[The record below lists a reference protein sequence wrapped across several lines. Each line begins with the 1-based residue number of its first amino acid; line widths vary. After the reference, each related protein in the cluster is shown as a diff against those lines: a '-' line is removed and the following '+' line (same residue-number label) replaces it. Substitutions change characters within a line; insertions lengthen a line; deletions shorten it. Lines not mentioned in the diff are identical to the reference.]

1 MGNSN
6 SSSSS
11 GSSRRRSSS
20 SGGSSRGSG
29 GGAGEGTGGGA
40 GRAGPPAVVAPGSG
54 QNLCRCPQC
63 ERRLVVPPGAPVF
76 QCPGCR
82 TTLSMGGDAAA
93 VAAAAAAAAGG
104 GSGGQGGGGAMG
116 MPPSESGMLRVQCIR
131 CRRTVGMPTNL
142 PPGARPVCPCGQPL
156 PSGIDSLISML
167 LNGSGI
173 SGGDDGGGGM
183 GGMGGAGG
191 APMRRQRSESGASE
205 TLIRSLPSYPYKAPP
220 PKKKRAEG
228 AAAAAAAGVVVVGAT
243 PPMSPPAADAGG
255 GTMVIMPP
263 AEATADDGGSV
274 GATDEPAG
282 ATGTEGAK
290 GAAEAAGAAEAEAE
304 AERERQ
310 RMQRQRQQQ
319 EEDEEGPCCTVC
331 LCEFEEGEEMTTL
344 PCLHSFHKECCTQWL
359 REKSTCPMCNVDLV
373 KLIQQQEAQTRE
385 LMGGLQFDD

>member
-1 MGNSN
+1 
-6 SSSSS
+6 
-11 GSSRRRSSS
+11 
-20 SGGSSRGSG
+20 
-29 GGAGEGTGGGA
+29 
-40 GRAGPPAVVAPGSG
+40 
-54 QNLCRCPQC
+54 
-63 ERRLVVPPGAPVF
+63 
-76 QCPGCR
+76 
-82 TTLSMGGDAAA
+82 MGGDAAA

-104 GSGGQGGGGAMG
+104 SGGQGGGGG
-116 MPPSESGMLRVQCIR
+116 GGGGRVMPPSESGMLRVQCIR

-142 PPGARPVCPCGQPL
+142 PPGARPMCPCGQPL

-167 LNGSGI
+167 LNGAGI
-173 SGGDDGGGGM
+173 SGSDGGGV

-191 APMRRQRSESGASE
+191 APRRQRSESGASE

-228 AAAAAAAGVVVVGAT
+228 AAAAAAV
-243 PPMSPPAADAGG
+243 PPVPPPADAGG

-263 AEATADDGGSV
+263 AEVTANDGGSA
-274 GATDEPAG
+274 GADDEPAG
-282 ATGTEGAK
+282 AAGMEGATD
-290 GAAEAAGAAEAEAE
+290 AAATAGAAEAK

-310 RMQRQRQQQ
+310 RQQRQRQQQ